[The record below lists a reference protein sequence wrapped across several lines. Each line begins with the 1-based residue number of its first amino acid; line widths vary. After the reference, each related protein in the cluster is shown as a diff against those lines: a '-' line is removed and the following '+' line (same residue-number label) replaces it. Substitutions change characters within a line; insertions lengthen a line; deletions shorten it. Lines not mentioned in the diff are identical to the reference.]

1 MSIFEYEKEKLE
13 SVISKVKKLII
24 YENKFLEKLEFNV
37 RHSDNPMYD
46 LYYKKLFKIKRLNN
60 SKDNPYFSRIDFKNE
75 DSNEIKSYYIGK
87 TGVMYENELLVT
99 DWRAPISSLYYDSK
113 IGKCSYKSIDSEY
126 SGELKLKRQFEIE
139 DGKLINYVDVDLV
152 TNDVLLQKYL
162 NSNNDARLKS
172 IVSTIQ
178 QEQNEVIREEINHN
192 IIIQGVAGSG
202 KTTVALHRLAFLAY
216 NYIKTIK
223 EDDYLVIG
231 PNPLFLKYIKNV
243 LPELDVNVN
252 NQFTIF
258 EFTKKYLGKNIKL
271 NKELDEI
278 SINKQKIEDFK
289 GNIKFKKMID
299 IFFEDYCNNLITNDL
314 KIDNFVLI
322 KKENINKMFMS
333 TNNEIN
339 KSLENR
345 INKTK
350 EKMFNY
356 IEKNK
361 ENLII
366 DFNNYIIDKLKENG
380 SLKDKYITLNNDL
393 LKKPKKII
401 NNYKIKFDTINIYK
415 LFINNIHKY
424 NIYNFNNLDLLKEE
438 TLENINKKSFDYTDL
453 PILLYI
459 ENYITNKK
467 LFSNIRHT
475 VIDEAQDINLFG
487 FYMIKKILKNST
499 FSIFGDL
506 TQSIYEYR
514 SIKSWNT
521 LNNLI
526 FNNKFKIINFNKSYR
541 TTIQIMNVANKVSEK
556 LGLGKSEL
564 VIRNNEEVN
573 FKKVVSENE
582 KIDYIIQM
590 INHYKTKYKKIAII
604 SKTKKMSIKINKEL
618 IKRGINIIEVDEK
631 DDIENIDLIT
641 ISNKLAKGLEFDA
654 VIISDVSEDTYSS
667 DNSLDLKQL
676 YVAIT
681 RSLHELTIIYNNELT
696 NVLL

>member
-13 SVISKVKKLII
+13 NVISKVKKLII

-113 IGKCSYKSIDSEY
+113 IGKCSYKSIDSEF

-223 EDDYLVIG
+223 EEDYLVIG

-258 EFTKKYLGKNIKL
+258 DFTKKYLGKNIKL

-278 SINKQKIEDFK
+278 SINKQKIEEFK
-289 GNIKFKKMID
+289 GNINFKKMLD

-314 KIDNFVLI
+314 KIEDFVLI

-350 EKMFNY
+350 EKMLDY

-361 ENLII
+361 TKII
-366 DFNNYIIDKLKENG
+366 LNFNNYIIDKLKENE

-415 LFINNIHKY
+415 LFINNIYKY

-438 TLENINKKSFDYTDL
+438 TIKNINKKSFDYTDL

-459 ENYITNKK
+459 EYFVTNKK

-631 DDIENIDLIT
+631 DDIENIELIT

-654 VIISDVSEDTYSS
+654 VIISDASENTYSS
-667 DNSLDLKQL
+667 DNSTDLKQL

-681 RSLHELTIIYNNELT
+681 RSLHELTIVYNNELT
-696 NVLL
+696 NILL